1 MLVYGGLLLVVI
13 LALLGIV
20 LLLRGTKHTARKAK
34 VQEPSPAMSASA
46 MQTDPLSQDTQVSK
60 AVAHQSS
67 PALQAGQKM
76 EGIDSSSTF
85 SLTSNV
91 TSVQSLPRVEA
102 IPLVTRSTGVAPEV
116 KHIKHMPHAA
126 RLTKMDDDRIVLTSG
141 QFGALLS
148 ELNALR
154 QRSEEVAERLDIVSE
169 TLEQMAPTQIEF
181 PAVSFKPSPT
191 PDTPGSAR
199 RGRRFIS

>member
-20 LLLRGTKHTARKAK
+20 LLLRETKQSARKA
-34 VQEPSPAMSASA
+34 QEQAPSPATQADLLA
-46 MQTDPLSQDTQVSK
+46 QDTQVNK
-60 AVAHQSS
+60 VIAHQSS
-67 PALQAGQKM
+67 PALQARHEM
-76 EGIDSSSTF
+76 EGVNSSSTF
-85 SLTSNV
+85 SPPSNV

-102 IPLVTRSTGVAPEV
+102 IPLVTRSTGIAPRER
-116 KHIKHMPHAA
+116 HAPHAA
-126 RLTKMDDDRIVLTSG
+126 HLTRMDDDRIVLTAG

-181 PAVSFKPSPT
+181 PAISFKPSPDA
-191 PDTPGSAR
+191 DTPGSAQ
-199 RGRRFIS
+199 RGRQFIG